1 MLHSDNSYARLR
13 DNNSVCIYFF
23 KENSK
28 THARDYET
36 DTLYS
41 NTNGLLLK
49 RAYQLHADDD
59 RVILTYTCKQQ
70 NFIHLLYV

>member
-1 MLHSDNSYARLR
+1 MYPMYNAIP
-13 DNNSVCIYFF
+13 C
-23 KENSK
+23 
-28 THARDYET
+28 THMADYIEYTDYET

-41 NTNGLLLK
+41 NTNGFLLK

-70 NFIHLLYV
+70 NFIHLLYG